1 MKVHQYR
8 EMMRYLTRPAP
19 DPSFKQLATR
29 MPLKPGGL
37 VEPGV
42 THYGKVEGSEL
53 IESLKKKKD
62 VLGRPYISS
71 YQEKLKILEDLQKN
85 KYINPKT
92 NKAFTPKEWL
102 DASATIR
109 SKARNPQAFLDKKS
123 EYQRDY
129 VRKRKLVDPAF
140 KERQLTS
147 RKELYYKQTRK
158 KIIPSGIQSGRG
170 VLTEQRNKMLT
181 YMSNAARKGNTN
193 YTEIIKDGKFLGVR
207 DNAAGINYYEAGYK
221 GKLGSKSKLITA
233 HPDFKNV
240 NSLAKMAEKFKRA
253 LPNKAIQSY
262 FSAYGR
268 VPKMGELYNYLQADP
283 RYLSRMDPRAL
294 TNNPLQLHHQISM
307 TESPTRKFQLLLKD
321 RNNQAGVLMEEFKK
335 GNITKDK
342 LNTELKKINARVK
355 AEGRYIGAKDI
366 VPEQQVKVAKK
377 QTTQLFNKMLKENPK
392 QLETIA
398 KILNKSFRCGQADGI
413 SCDDPRA
420 YMKALEET
428 KIKAAKGNVAAL
440 NKFKKVANAMNKLK
454 GAAALTGWGI
464 LGEIGFA
471 LPFAAMDYESG
482 LTAKRIL
489 GNATFNLLGQSE
501 QEELLTYLPKGS
513 KGAEQ
518 MAATEAHKRLTK
530 LEEGPQPRGRIG
542 MDRTKFQTAQQ
553 KVMEGANID
562 FINKMTPFMQGPRNE
577 YFNEKAF
584 IQAYGEVDAA
594 KAKQVSEN
602 LKREEE
608 RKAGQEQMLSD
619 YYQQGLFNTGGR
631 VGFKLGG
638 IDKGRR
644 AFMKWLAGITGAGV
658 VGSTGLLKFGKT
670 IGTGKTAIKA
680 GDTIIQGTSGM
691 PDWFIPLVNRI
702 VKEGDDVTKKLGT
715 VEREIVHTKKI
726 GQGEEVTVYQNLDTG
741 NVRVEYGP
749 HLLDKKGNIIRASN
763 DSEVVHLEYR
773 APQIIDEG
781 KHAGKKTDP
790 EFSAAESEPEVVN
803 WDGDIEFSGINE
815 VNKVDD
821 LVTDTSKLKG
831 FGQKKLTNRDKVIA
845 KKKQKYQKKLQEDQ
859 GEQLDYI
866 EKKYPSRSMSDYVK
880 EEVERYDNYL
890 PGIDDIE

>member
-1 MKVHQYR
+1 MDILTYINKMNRLYGTEPVPVRYNTRQYLQGGR
-8 EMMRYLTRPAP
+8 VGM
-19 DPSFKQLATR
+19 
-29 MPLKPGGL
+29 KPGGL

-42 THYGKVEGSEL
+42 MHYAKVEGSEL

-71 YQEKLKILEDLQKN
+71 YQEKLKLLEDLQKN
-85 KYINPKT
+85 KYPNPKT

-102 DASATIR
+102 DASATTR
-109 SKARNPQAFLDKKS
+109 SKARDPQAFLEKKK
-123 EYQRDY
+123 EYQKKY
-129 VRKRKLVDPAF
+129 MAEKKKDPTY
-140 KERQLTS
+140 KEKFLAS
-147 RKELYYKQTRK
+147 KKEEYYTTERK
-158 KIIPSGIQSGRG
+158 KKPKSNIQSGRG
-170 VLTEQRNKMLT
+170 VLTEQRNKMLS
-181 YMSNAARKGNTN
+181 YMSNAAQKGNTN

-268 VPKMGELYNYLQADP
+268 VPKMGELYNYLKADP

-342 LNTELKKINARVK
+342 LNTELKRINARVK
-355 AEGRYIGAKDI
+355 ADGRYIGAKDI

-428 KIKAAKGNVAAL
+428 KIKAAKGDKAAFD
-440 NKFKKVANAMNKLK
+440 KFKKVANGMRKLK

-471 LPFAAMDYESG
+471 LPFAAMDY
-482 LTAKRIL
+482 AD
-489 GNATFNLLGQSE
+489 GQSTARIINNASFGLFGMN
-501 QEELLTYLPKGS
+501 EEEETISYLPEGS

-518 MAATEAHKRLTK
+518 IALEKSYMRHSALTDPDK
-530 LEEGPQPRGRIG
+530 SFPKGRIG
-542 MDRTKFQTAQQ
+542 MDPKRFQTAQQ
-553 KVMEGANID
+553 DVIKGAHLDLLKKV
-562 FINKMTPFMQGPRNE
+562 TPFMQGPRNE

-584 IQAYGEVDAA
+584 AKAYGEVEAA
-594 KAKQVSEN
+594 KAKQAADIA
-602 LKREEE
+602 KRKEE
-608 RKAGQEQMLSD
+608 RTVDTVFD
-619 YYQQGLFNTGGR
+619 Y
-631 VGFKLGG
+631 
-638 IDKGRR
+638 
-644 AFMKWLAGITGAGV
+644 
-658 VGSTGLLKFGKT
+658 
-670 IGTGKTAIKA
+670 
-680 GDTIIQGTSGM
+680 
-691 PDWFIPLVNRI
+691 
-702 VKEGDDVTKKLGT
+702 
-715 VEREIVHTKKI
+715 
-726 GQGEEVTVYQNLDTG
+726 
-741 NVRVEYGP
+741 
-749 HLLDKKGNIIRASN
+749 
-763 DSEVVHLEYR
+763 
-773 APQIIDEG
+773 
-781 KHAGKKTDP
+781 
-790 EFSAAESEPEVVN
+790 
-803 WDGDIEFSGINE
+803 
-815 VNKVDD
+815 
-821 LVTDTSKLKG
+821 
-831 FGQKKLTNRDKVIA
+831 
-845 KKKQKYQKKLQEDQ
+845 
-859 GEQLDYI
+859 
-866 EKKYPSRSMSDYVK
+866 
-880 EEVERYDNYL
+880 YDNYL
-890 PGIDDIE
+890 PDPDNDNK